1 MQSLQLNPEYA
12 FTLEALP
19 KAKAQVENLFVIT
32 HLGQLRQ
39 MEALIDREGLT
50 NNGLVI
56 LYTYANLDVPQMVH
70 DQATISLFDFLL
82 FVEIPFKI
90 NVSSYHKLNKIDG
103 LYRKLLRETRPKA
116 VYLNSFEGHY
126 VILTTQ
132 ARQIGIKN
140 ILVEE
145 GTATYKLL
153 TASDMQVSVDKPIDY
168 KFIKDKFMSTIGTAE
183 LFKRMVIRK
192 KLLTETVVKTR
203 DFYRNVVTDQR
214 VQFKLIDVFGSS
226 AVKSA
231 KHPFVQFDEV
241 YASFPD
247 LIKNSFQAKSTKRF
261 NIYDKINDRDL
272 MLAQEVVEHYGI
284 ECNDVLYVSQ
294 RYGLNSREYVKGVF
308 EILLA
313 LVDIKCQR
321 IFIKLHPKESGDVRN
336 LFSDLT
342 HIFDGRVILIED
354 NRFLIE
360 PVIKVSEIGTVVGL
374 TSTTLVYAPLIN
386 EGTRSISIAKAL
398 IKKLPKSKQN
408 ISGCQTIADHLKI
421 IEIFDSI
428 EFV

>member
-19 KAKAQVENLFVIT
+19 KEKAQVENLFVIT

-39 MEALIDREGLT
+39 MEALIDRERLT

-103 LYRKLLRETRPKA
+103 LYRKLLRETQPKA

-126 VILTTQ
+126 AILNTQ

-153 TASDMQVSVDKPIDY
+153 TATDMQALADKPIDY

-183 LFKRMVIRK
+183 LFKRMVKRK

-214 VQFKLIDVFGSS
+214 VQFKLIDLLSS
-226 AVKSA
+226 PAVKSA

-241 YASFPD
+241 YASFPS
-247 LIKNSFQAKSTKRF
+247 LIQNSFQTKNIKQF
-261 NIYDKINDRDL
+261 NIYDNINECDL
-272 MLAQEVVEHYGI
+272 MLAKEVVDFYHIRQE
-284 ECNDVLYVSQ
+284 DVLYVSQ
-294 RYGLNSREYVKGVF
+294 RYGLNSSEYVQL
-308 EILLA
+308 ILDILSE
-313 LVDIKCQR
+313 LVDFEKQR
-321 IFIKLHPKESGDVRN
+321 VFIKLHPKESN
-336 LFSDLT
+336 EIKDLINDLC
-342 HIFDGRVILIED
+342 HAYHDQVILIED

-360 PVIKVSEIGTVVGL
+360 PVIKVSGISTVIGL
-374 TSTTLVYAPLIN
+374 TSTTLIYAPLIN
-386 EGTRSISIAKAL
+386 EGTKSISIAQTLMAR
-398 IKKLPKSKQN
+398 LPKSKQN
-408 ISGCQTIADHLKI
+408 IKGCQTMSEHLKI
-421 IEIFDSI
+421 IEIFDNI
-428 EFV
+428 EFI